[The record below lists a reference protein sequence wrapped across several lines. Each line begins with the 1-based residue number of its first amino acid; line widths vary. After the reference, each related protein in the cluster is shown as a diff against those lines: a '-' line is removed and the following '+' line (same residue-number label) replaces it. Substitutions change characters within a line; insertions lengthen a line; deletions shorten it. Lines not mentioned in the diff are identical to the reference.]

1 MAALTLSASA
11 LLGLVLGFGPADASR
26 ADDVKPTAT
35 PATAAPAPA
44 PEDTSAASK
53 VMLILDVAGLGPKGC
68 DIEIAPG
75 HMGCQFRPVSFHVSR
90 HDANR
95 MRIAF
100 EDVQT
105 TGVDRYCL
113 FAITIREPGQ
123 PVKTVRRGLRL
134 VASPSEPTA
143 SQVLYC
149 YLSSPSKLAKA
160 SEMRERR

>member
-1 MAALTLSASA
+1 MAALTLTASA

-26 ADDVKPTAT
+26 ADDVKPT
-35 PATAAPAPA
+35 PSPETALAPT
-44 PEDTSAASK
+44 PEDASATSK
-53 VMLILDVAGLGPKGC
+53 VTLILDVAGLGPKGC
-68 DIEIAPG
+68 DVEIAPG

-90 HDANR
+90 HDANK

-105 TGVDRYCL
+105 TGADRYCL

-134 VASPSEPTA
+134 VGSSSEPAT

-160 SEMRERR
+160 SEMRDRR